1 MRLQGQVGL
10 VTGGGKGIGRV
21 IALRL
26 AAEGARVAVT
36 GRHQADLD
44 ETAALI
50 QKQGGQGMAMA
61 ADVADEK
68 KIGELFEGVKRRL
81 GPIRILVNNAG
92 IAGPTAAVAQ
102 MSRGSWEEVLA
113 VNLTGPMLC
122 CRAALP
128 GMLAQG
134 GGKII
139 NIGSVAGK
147 RAYALRSPYAVT
159 KWGLIG
165 FTMTLAQE
173 VGPNNIQVNI
183 VNPGPVTGERLQRVI
198 DDRARELGQPAKAV
212 ENFYLEGTAL
222 KRFVTPEDVAAAVA
236 FLASSEAD
244 NITGQS
250 IDVSAGH
257 GL

>member
-1 MRLQGQVGL
+1 MRFQDQIAL

-26 AAEGARVAVT
+26 ASDGARVAVT

-50 QKQGGQGMAMA
+50 QKQGGRGIAIA
-61 ADVADEK
+61 ADVGDEK
-68 KIGELFEGVKRRL
+68 QINELFDGVRRQL

-92 IAGPTAAVAQ
+92 IAGPTAPVAQ
-102 MSRGSWEEVLA
+102 MSRASWDGVLA

-128 GMLAQG
+128 DMLAQG

-173 VGPNNIQVNI
+173 VGANSIQVNI
-183 VNPGPVTGERLQRVI
+183 VNPGPVAGERLRRVI
-198 DDRARELGQPAKAV
+198 EDRARELGQPAKAV
-212 ENFYLEGTAL
+212 ESFYLEGTAL
-222 KRFVTPEDVAAAVA
+222 KRFVTPEDVAATVA